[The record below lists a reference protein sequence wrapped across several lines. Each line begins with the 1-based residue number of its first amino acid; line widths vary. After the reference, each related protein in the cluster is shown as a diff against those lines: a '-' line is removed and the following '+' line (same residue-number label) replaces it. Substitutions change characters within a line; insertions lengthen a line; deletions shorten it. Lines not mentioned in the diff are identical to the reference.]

1 MKSKLVFLSVLI
13 LAIMVPTSLL
23 AAGNP
28 PPPKTL
34 LLNLDFVL
42 RTGVVQLTLTVY
54 TDGAAILTQRDPDA
68 PDGEICEGH
77 ASPASVLE
85 LRNVM
90 RSVRALTLPGTP
102 VVPNSARINVNYFEA
117 VGRTARTL
125 GNTFGYSRTVG
136 PYLTIDNEFTKF
148 ITDNFSACG

>member
-1 MKSKLVFLSVLI
+1 MKRSLISLSVLI

-23 AAGNP
+23 AATNP

-34 LLNLDFVL
+34 LLNLDLVL
-42 RTGVVQLTLTVY
+42 RTGLVQTTLTVY
-54 TDGAAILTQRDPDA
+54 NNGASILTQRDPDA
-68 PDGEICEGH
+68 PDGEICEAQ
-77 ASPASVLE
+77 ASPESVLA

-90 RSVRALTLPGTP
+90 RSVKALTLPGTP
-102 VVPNSARINVNYFEA
+102 VIPNSARITVNYFEA

-136 PYLTIDNEFTKF
+136 PYLTIDDEFSRF
-148 ITDNFSACG
+148 IADNFSDCE